1 MKTINNEV
9 PHFYHSQNLR
19 KIIFLMIIAFN
30 SNIAFTNNDIPT
42 FMKSL
47 ENKKLTQEELIPKG
61 YIKSTSAKGDL
72 NGDGI
77 EDVAMLIHEDN
88 SKTPQYDLQQ
98 YVAIFMGDKEG
109 KFSLWKV
116 GTKHFIN
123 TTQNQMDENG
133 VMSFEIKRGVLEMAT
148 SYAMS
153 MGGWSAGG
161 CTQKWRNGKS
171 GFQLIGI
178 TIQDFDRKCACG
190 KTRDVNLVTGRE
202 VITVDE
208 KKTNKKNKPQE
219 ILWEAFDYDK
229 NCR

>member
-1 MKTINNEV
+1 MKKISNISLYLSLRKNI
-9 PHFYHSQNLR
+9 R
-19 KIIFLMIIAFN
+19 KIIFFIVIAFN
-30 SNIAFTNNDIPT
+30 SNVAFTSNDIPD
-42 FMKSL
+42 FIKSL

-61 YIKSTSAKGDL
+61 YIKSISAKGDL

-98 YVAIFMGDKEG
+98 YVAIFMGDKED

-116 GTKHFIN
+116 GSKHFIN

-133 VMSFEIKRGVLEMAT
+133 VMSFEIKKGVLAMAT

-161 CTQKWRNGKS
+161 CTQKWRNSKA